1 MLLAM
6 KRKLILTKPQ
16 KIAALCVLPF
26 AAAGTL
32 LLLKT
37 AYAAWVMPHMTPCL
51 LRTLTGKLCPSCG
64 MTHSVFVLCRLD
76 FAESLRQ
83 NALVLFGVLIALL
96 YYAELWTR
104 ALGRPKKLVPRRG
117 IFWAGVIIAV
127 LIYTVLRNIL

>member
-1 MLLAM
+1 
-6 KRKLILTKPQ
+6 
-16 KIAALCVLPF
+16 
-26 AAAGTL
+26 
-32 LLLKT
+32 
-37 AYAAWVMPHMTPCL
+37 
-51 LRTLTGKLCPSCG
+51 
-64 MTHSVFVLCRLD
+64 MTHSVFALCRLD